1 MDRSIGRDGRGRA
14 RGWVMDDERRGPSRW
29 MTIDRDDRWVEDD
42 RVDRSRRSARSR
54 SCADRRDRRVDRM
67 PSSSSSA
74 NGAGVTRCGRSR
86 SGSTTPLGSTTR
98 REDRGG
104 GRARGMDE
112 RCVEGVGRGRVRSG
126 RGDAR
131 ERETRRGI
139 GDGDARG
146 RVYCEDVLNFCARVG
161 SAFQQGDRFWSQ
173 TNRA

>member
-42 RVDRSRRSARSR
+42 RVDRIAIVIVVCKRGGGSRDVVGP
-54 SCADRRDRRVDRM
+54 DR
-67 PSSSSSA
+67 
-74 NGAGVTRCGRSR
+74 
-86 SGSTTPLGSTTR
+86 GSTTPLGSTTTR

-104 GRARGMDE
+104 WSREGGMDE
-112 RCVEGVGRGRVRSG
+112 RCVEGGRSWTRSVGGGG

-139 GDGDARG
+139 GDARDAR
-146 RVYCEDVLNFCARVG
+146 RRDA
-161 SAFQQGDRFWSQ
+161 
-173 TNRA
+173 